1 MKNRA
6 VSPHMLGFVVG
17 IVIASLHLVWSLL
30 VVAGLAKSF
39 LDWIFGMHFLSNPF
53 AIRSFDATVAMT
65 LLLVT
70 FSVGYLVGWFVGF
83 LWNSLAKK

>member
-6 VSPHMLGFVVG
+6 VNPHTCGFVLGV
-17 IVIASLHLVWSLL
+17 VVSSLHLGWSLL
-30 VVAGLAKSF
+30 VFFGVATLY
-39 LDWIFGMHFLSNPF
+39 LDWIFGLHFLSNPF
-53 AIRSFDATVAMT
+53 VVQPFNATVALT

-70 FSVGYLVGWFVGF
+70 FTVGYLVGWVVGF